1 MSVETVA
8 GLIAAII
15 AIGGLLVSVYTL
27 NHSTRK
33 DSFERLERVVE
44 RMERQI
50 KELQQENQDLR
61 DWAHELAN
69 QLQAA
74 GIVPAP
80 FRRSRN
86 GNGK

>member
-1 MSVETVA
+1 MSTEAIVSLVA
-8 GLIAAII
+8 AMVAIAGVIT
-15 AIGGLLVSVYTL
+15 SFYTL
-27 NHSTRK
+27 NSSTRK

-61 DWAHELAN
+61 DWAHALVD

-74 GIVPAP
+74 GITPAP
-80 FRRSRN
+80 FRRRRE
-86 GNGK
+86 